1 MNSLPSAIAL
11 DLNCTDNGH
20 ACSMARWA
28 HLGAVKR
35 TPFEPIW
42 HHTIHTDYNFLLVQE
57 PLAQLEKGVQTLQ
70 LASKMLKQFTHGNAP
85 TYNPSWCKFPPTN
98 TRRWFSAL
106 DH

>member
-28 HLGAVKR
+28 HLGALKR

-42 HHTIHTDYNFLLVQE
+42 HRSIYTDYNFLLVQK
-57 PLAQLEKGVQTLQ
+57 PFGFALKKVLKHSRLQ
-70 LASKMLKQFTHGNAP
+70 
-85 TYNPSWCKFPPTN
+85 
-98 TRRWFSAL
+98 
-106 DH
+106 